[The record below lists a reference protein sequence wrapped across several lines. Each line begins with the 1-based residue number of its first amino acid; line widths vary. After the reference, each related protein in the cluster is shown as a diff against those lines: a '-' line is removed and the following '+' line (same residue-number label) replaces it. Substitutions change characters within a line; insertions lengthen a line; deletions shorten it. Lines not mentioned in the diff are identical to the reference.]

1 MSDSEQITG
10 SAPVVSALAQP
21 VKPAEQDLV
30 DLDVP
35 ACPEMVQAISA
46 SHAVETHQLRES
58 LERRAADQRLRDEMA
73 RYDFSGERY
82 QQFENE
88 LARYGM
94 SVLRGWMY
102 TGYIF
107 KLAATRKLFLAPTDA
122 ELEEL
127 YRDSDAR
134 EELATMTVA
143 LALPR
148 FRQRALVEGGWL
160 YEGGASLPT
169 YFMGACLFIFPNE
182 FRRRR
187 AQQKRWSRALAQ
199 EAIMLDP
206 DAGITADLES
216 QALGRIRVRDDLRRA
231 GERTRAIVALTID
244 GYSQEEIAELLGEP
258 SVRAVEGALYRWRK
272 IEQQYAPEGGISRE
286 QHGR

>member
-1 MSDSEQITG
+1 MSDSEQIAG
-10 SAPVVSALAQP
+10 KGPVVSARVQP
-21 VKPAEQDLV
+21 LQPAEEVLADLEV
-30 DLDVP
+30 LASP
-35 ACPEMVQAISA
+35 PEMVRGISA
-46 SHAVETHQLRES
+46 AHVAEAHQLRES
-58 LERRAADQRLRDEMA
+58 LLRRAADQRLRDEMA
-73 RYDFSGERY
+73 RYDFTGEMY
-82 QQFENE
+82 QRFENE

-107 KLAATRKLFLAPTDA
+107 KLTATRKFFLAPTDV

-127 YRDSDAR
+127 QRDSDAR

-148 FRQRALVEGGWL
+148 FRQHALVEGGWR

-182 FRRRR
+182 FRSRR

-199 EAIMLDP
+199 GAILLDP

-216 QALGRIRVRDDLRRA
+216 QALGRIRVRDDLGRA
-231 GERTRAIVALTID
+231 GERTRAIVALTLD
-244 GYSQEEIAELLGEP
+244 GYSQEEIAELLGEA

-272 IEQQYAPEGGISRE
+272 TEQEHALEGGDLS
-286 QHGR
+286 

>member
-10 SAPVVSALAQP
+10 AAPVVSALAQP
-21 VKPAEQDLV
+21 VKPAEQGLF
-30 DLDVP
+30 DLDAP
-35 ACPEMVQAISA
+35 TCSEMAQAISA
-46 SHAVETHQLRES
+46 SHTAEASQLREN

-73 RYDFSGERY
+73 LYDFSGEKYR
-82 QQFENE
+82 QFENE

-107 KLAATRKLFLAPTDA
+107 KLTATRRLFLTPTDA
-122 ELEEL
+122 ELQEL
-127 YRDSDAR
+127 HRDSDAR

-148 FRQRALVEGGWL
+148 FRRHALVEGGWRS
-160 YEGGASLPT
+160 EGGASLPT
-169 YFMGACLFIFPNE
+169 YFMGACLFVFPNE

-199 EAIMLDP
+199 EAIMLAP
-206 DAGITADLES
+206 DAGITVDLES
-216 QALGRIRVRDDLRRA
+216 QALGRIRMRDDLRRI
-231 GERTRAIVALTID
+231 GERTRAIVALTLD
-244 GYSQEEIAELLGEP
+244 GYSQEEIAELLGEA

-272 IEQQYAPEGGISRE
+272 SEQQHASEGGISRE
-286 QHGR
+286 